1 MYSTTSGL
9 VLAFHGN
16 DQKIIEEA
24 VRSPTRKLRDSTNAY
39 DWLGSGL
46 YFWENDPRR
55 AMEWAVERRDNPPK
69 RSTHA
74 VETPAVIG
82 AVVDLGY
89 CFDLLR
95 RENIAML
102 KAFYDH
108 LAKTVGAETLPHNRK
123 VRGSNDALLRDLDC
137 LIINEYH
144 RFRESEG
151 LRPFDSVRGA
161 FWEGEELYPEAGFKE
176 KSHIQICVRNPNC
189 IKGLFLPRTKDNAYP
204 AV

>member
-16 DQKIIEEA
+16 DKKIIDEA
-24 VRSPTRKLRDSTNAY
+24 LQSPSRKLHDSTNAY
-39 DWLGSGL
+39 DWLGNGL

-55 AMEWAVERRDNPPK
+55 AMEWAEERKANPPK
-69 RSTHA
+69 RSAHP

-82 AVVDLGY
+82 AVIDLGH

-102 KAFYDH
+102 KDFYDN
-108 LAKTVGAETLPHNRK
+108 LARTVGAETLPHNK
-123 VRGSNDALLRDLDC
+123 KLRGSKEALLRDLDC
-137 LIINEYH
+137 LVINEYH
-144 RFRESEG
+144 AFRDSQG
-151 LRPFDSVRGA
+151 LRSFDSVRGA
-161 FWEGEELYPEAGFKE
+161 FWEGEDLYPEAGFKE

-189 IKGLFLPRTKDNAYP
+189 IKGLFLPRTQDTTHP
-204 AV
+204 SV